1 MERPAVD
8 PFDDGI
14 GGPFQLVM
22 QTTRHQAAEDGI
34 SGLVAMEGKAGDVG
48 LVAGRRHGPMHP
60 LDDVGAYLE
69 FAKRLFK
76 TRLQGEASG
85 GDTFGKAKSLELG
98 GPAEHQ
104 AAELGIPV
112 RRAWAQIGNAS
123 AFVGDVTQGPVEA
136 GPALVVDLLLERG
149 LDLLLAARPEFEVT
163 RSSARALKPR
173 LM

>member
-1 MERPAVD
+1 MRPAVD

-14 GGPFQLVM
+14 GGLLQLVIK
-22 QTTRHQAAEDGI
+22 TTRHQAAEDGI

-69 FAKRLFK
+69 FAKRMFK
-76 TRLQGEASG
+76 ARLQGEAG
-85 GDTFGKAKSLELG
+85 RGDPFGKAKSLELS

-112 RRAWAQIGNAS
+112 RRARAQIGNAS

-136 GPALVVDLLLERG
+136 GPALALDLLLERG

>member
-1 MERPAVD
+1 MVRPAVD

-14 GGPFQLVM
+14 GGPSQFVM
-22 QTTRHQAAEDGI
+22 KTTRHQAAEDKI
-34 SGLVAMEGKAGDVG
+34 SGVIAMEGKAGDVR
-48 LVAGRRHGPMHP
+48 LVAGRCHGPMHP

-69 FAKRLFK
+69 FAKCLFK
-76 TRLQGEASG
+76 ARLQGEAG
-85 GDTFGKAKSLELG
+85 WGDPFGKAKSLELG

-112 RRAWAQIGNAS
+112 RRARAQIGNAS